1 MYGLMSGR
9 LLKKLLGGREE
20 TPVDASKAEA
30 ENLSD
35 RPEEGAA
42 KSERRQAELTK
53 DMEEPSAD
61 EGEARG

>member
-9 LLKKLLGGREE
+9 LLKKLLGGCEE
-20 TPVDASKAEA
+20 IPVDAPTAEA

-35 RPEEGAA
+35 SPEEGAA
-42 KSERRQAELTK
+42 KSEHRQAELPK

-61 EGEARG
+61 EGKARG